1 MKAVTAAPGLH
12 GSRAAAAY
20 TGGHGR
26 HRPHRP
32 AAAPTPG
39 EEVAAGNRA
48 PARSWFQR
56 RGRDL
61 VDPATSIDEAVPRG
75 MRIAG
80 AWSWRL
86 LVVGA
91 VIAVVIF
98 LIIQLKLIVIP
109 VLIAVLLAG
118 LLVPFKDF
126 LVRHRWPK
134 WLAILVVLVITLVV
148 VAGLVYLAV
157 WQITRQSGELQ
168 KQSVDAYNGLRSWLT
183 SGPLGLSENQISS
196 ALASIGSSIQQD
208 GQVFLSG
215 ALSVGTTVGHV
226 LAGALLVLFSTIF
239 ILIDGAGIWSWIV
252 RVFPKRARAAVDGA
266 GKAGWVTLRNFAKVQ
281 VLVASIDALGI
292 GLGAFFLGLPLVL
305 PIAVLVFLGSF
316 IPVVGAVVTGAL
328 AVFIAL
334 VFKGWVFALIML
346 GIVLLVQQI
355 EGHILQP
362 LIMGSAVKVH
372 PLAVVLAVAAGSLL
386 AGIPGALFAVP
397 FVAVLNVMV
406 HYISSGAWRSS
417 PPDTEWTGPE
427 QPIWQTVPR
436 PVRRPP
442 VR

>member
-1 MKAVTAAPGLH
+1 MSDTDRPVPPPATPPGL
-12 GSRAAAAY
+12 GPES
-20 TGGHGR
+20 
-26 HRPHRP
+26 
-32 AAAPTPG
+32 
-39 EEVAAGNRA
+39 NRA

-56 RGRDL
+56 RRPELG
-61 VDPATSIDEAVPRG
+61 EAVEPADETIPRG

-91 VIAVVIF
+91 VIAVFIF

-109 VLIAVLLAG
+109 VLIAVLLSG

-126 LVRHRWPK
+126 LVRRHWPK
-134 WLAILVVLVITLVV
+134 WLAILVVVLTLLIVV
-148 VAGLVYLAV
+148 GGLFYVAI
-157 WQITRQSGELQ
+157 WQVTRQSHDLQ
-168 KQSVDAYNGLRSWLT
+168 QQSVAAFKGFRSWLT
-183 SGPLGLSENQISS
+183 SGPLGLTSGQIDDAFS
-196 ALASIGSSIQQD
+196 SIGQSVQQD

-215 ALSVGTTVGHV
+215 ALSVGSTLGHV
-226 LAGALLVLFSTIF
+226 FAGFLLTLFSTLF
-239 ILIDGAGIWSWIV
+239 ILIDGRGIWAWVV
-252 RVFPKRARAAVDGA
+252 RVFPKNARAALDGA
-266 GKAGWVTLRNFAKVQ
+266 GQAGWVTLRNFAKVQ

-292 GLGAFFLGLPLVL
+292 GLGAFFLGLPLVI

-328 AVFIAL
+328 AIFIAL

-346 GIVLLVQQI
+346 GVVLLVQQI

-397 FVAVLNVMV
+397 FVAVLNTMV
-406 HYISSGAWRSS
+406 HYVSSGAWRNS
-417 PPDTEWTGPE
+417 PPSGWTAPDRA
-427 QPIWQTVPR
+427 IWETVPR

-442 VR
+442 AGR